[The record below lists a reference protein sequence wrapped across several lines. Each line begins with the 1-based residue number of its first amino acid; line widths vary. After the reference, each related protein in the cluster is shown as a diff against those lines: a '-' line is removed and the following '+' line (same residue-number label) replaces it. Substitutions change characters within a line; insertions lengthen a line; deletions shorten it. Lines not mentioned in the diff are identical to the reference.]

1 MPIKPQKNS
10 LRIATLAGGTA
21 TTVAIVLLLAFQD
34 KTKPAMADE
43 QPPTQKP
50 PAAND
55 APVAK
60 SKEVALKKSEFAEKV
75 YPFLTKYCLTCHNDQ
90 KAAGDMSL
98 EKFKDEAAALK
109 DRKIWGNIAEV
120 LKSKEMPPKS
130 KPQPTDAER
139 TAMIDWAENGLSR
152 IDCGLVKDPGRPTI
166 RRLNRAEYAN
176 TIRDL
181 TGIDFKAADDFP
193 TDDVGYGFDN
203 IGDVLTLSPILVE
216 KYLAAAEKILD
227 QAIVVEMPIVAGKDT
242 FRPQNFRS
250 DIGRQRDIKGQFP
263 LMRNGKVFVNFDFL
277 YTGDYILRG
286 RVYGQQAGDDL
297 PKMAI
302 QLDAKT
308 LKTFDVEVGEG
319 KAKSYEART
328 RLSAGRHDVEL
339 AFTNAFEDKETKKV
353 RSLHVELLEI
363 EGPFNPEPKP
373 LPETHKKIMVAKP
386 TSAADRERAARK
398 IVEAFAT
405 KAYRRPVQAGEVDR
419 LLRLYAMADKQGD
432 PFEKCV
438 ALSLRAVLVSPH
450 FLFRIEKDA
459 EPNNPKAVHPVSEYE
474 LATRLSYFIWST
486 MPDDELFNL
495 AAKGELRKSGV
506 IEAQVKRML
515 GDPKAK
521 SLTDNFAAQWLN
533 LRMIPAIEP
542 DKKTYPKFDA
552 SLKKAMV
559 RETELYFEHILKED
573 RSVLEFLDS
582 DWTILNNELAD
593 HYRIKDIVGSNF
605 RKVTLTDKNRGGVLT
620 HASIL
625 TLTSNPTRTSPVKRG
640 KWILE
645 NILGTPPPD
654 PPPNVPDLDEAG
666 TELTGSL
673 RERMEKHRTN
683 ALCAS
688 CHQKMDPLG
697 FGLENFDG
705 VGAWRTTDG
714 KFKIDP
720 SGELPG
726 GQKFAG
732 PAELRKILLAMAE
745 PFRRNIGEKML
756 TYALGRGLEYYDKC
770 AVDDVAKNLAQNR
783 DRFSALVIGV
793 VKSEPFQKRRG
804 GSRE

>member
-1 MPIKPQKNS
+1 M
-10 LRIATLAGGTA
+10 
-21 TTVAIVLLLAFQD
+21 AISAAVILFLVFRDRA
-34 KTKPAMADE
+34 KPALAE
-43 QPPTQKP
+43 
-50 PAAND
+50 D
-55 APVAK
+55 APKDKGAATKTASDSKTAKKDETVVAR
-60 SKEVALKKSEFAEKV
+60 KSEFAEKV
-75 YPFLTKYCLTCHNDQ
+75 HPFLTKYCLTCHNDE
-90 KAAGDMSL
+90 KAAGDMSFA
-98 EKFKDEAAALK
+98 KFKDEMSALK
-109 DRKIWGNIAEV
+109 DRKIWHSVAEV
-120 LKSKEMPPKS
+120 LQTKQMPPKN

-139 TAMIDWAENGLSR
+139 AAMIDWCENGFDR
-152 IDCGLVKDPGRPTI
+152 VDCTLVKDPGRPTL

-181 TGIDFKAADDFP
+181 IGITFKAADDFP

-227 QAIVVEMPIVAGKDT
+227 QAIVEVRPIVAGKDT

-250 DIGRQRDIKGQFP
+250 NLFRPRDVKGTFP
-263 LMRNGKVFVNFDFL
+263 INRNGKVFVNFDFL
-277 YTGDYILRG
+277 YTGDYVLRG
-286 RVYGQQAGDDL
+286 RVYGEQAGKDL
-297 PKMAI
+297 PKLAI
-302 QLDAKT
+302 QLDAKE
-308 LKTFDVEVGEG
+308 LKSFDVDAVEG
-319 KAKSYEART
+319 KAKTFEART
-328 RLSAGRHDVEL
+328 RVTAGRHDVEL
-339 AFTNAFEDKETKKV
+339 AFTNAFEDKDSKKV
-353 RSLHVELLEI
+353 RALHVEIMEI

-373 LPETHKKIMVAKP
+373 LPEIHRRIMIAKP
-386 TSAADRERAARK
+386 TGAADKEKAART
-398 IVEAFAT
+398 IIDNFAT
-405 KAYRRPVQAGEVDR
+405 KAYRRPVQTAEVDR
-419 LLRLYAMADKQGD
+419 LIKLFAMADKQGD
-432 PFEKCV
+432 PFEKSV
-438 ALSLRAVLVSPH
+438 SLALRAVLVSPH

-459 EPNNPKAVHPVSEYE
+459 EPNNPKAVHPISEYE
-474 LATRLSYFIWST
+474 LASRLSYFVWSS
-486 MPDDELFNL
+486 MPDEQLFAL
-495 AAKGELRKSGV
+495 AAKNELRKPGM

-515 GDPKAK
+515 ADPKARA
-521 SLTDNFAAQWLN
+521 LTDNFAAQWLN
-533 LRMIPAIEP
+533 LRMIPLIDP

-559 RETELYFEHILKED
+559 KETEMYFEHIVKED

-593 HYRIKDIVGSNF
+593 HYGINGVVGSDF
-605 RKVTLTDKNRGGVLT
+605 RKIKLTDGNRGGVLT

-654 PPPNVPDLDEAG
+654 PPPNVPDLEDAKR
-666 TELTGSL
+666 ELTGSL
-673 RERMEKHRTN
+673 RERMEQHRTN

-705 VGAWRTTDG
+705 VGAWRTMDG

-732 PAELRKILLAMAE
+732 PAELRKILLAKSE
-745 PFRRNIGEKML
+745 QFRRNMAEKML

-770 AVDDVAKNLAQNR
+770 AIDDVAKHLKGNQ
-783 DRFSALVIGV
+783 DRFSALMIGV
-793 VKSEPFQKRRG
+793 VRSEPFQKRRG